1 MSEVVLLA
9 IIFLFIFALLFVIAL
24 ALSPRLRAQ
33 IRLPFGMFFKI
44 DAARPQPQPQ
54 KPVPQRRLPQ
64 ASPAA
69 IEQRAWVAIKQRG
82 RADWRYDRNGAVMV
96 YVGRGGDNQVI
107 LAHDPAADTRH
118 AVIYLESGRYY
129 INNLSARGTR
139 VNSRP
144 VTKQVLGDG
153 NTIQMGNTKI
163 IFHERRK

>member
-9 IIFLFIFALLFVIAL
+9 IIFLFIFAVLFVIAL

-44 DAARPQPQPQ
+44 DAARPQPPSLKSMPQP
-54 KPVPQRRLPQ
+54 RAAQ
-64 ASPAA
+64 ASPATTDR
-69 IEQRAWVAIKQRG
+69 RAWLAIKQRG
-82 RADWRYDRNGAVMV
+82 RADWRYDLNGTAMV

-118 AVIYLESGRYY
+118 AVIYLEGGRYY

-139 VNSRP
+139 VNSRA
-144 VTKQVLGDG
+144 VAKQVLGDG

-163 IFHERRK
+163 IFHERR

>member
-9 IIFLFIFALLFVIAL
+9 IIFLFIFAVLFVIAL

-44 DAARPQPQPQ
+44 DAARPQTPLS
-54 KPVPQRRLPQ
+54 KPMPQRRMSQ
-64 ASPAA
+64 ASPVATD
-69 IEQRAWVAIKQRG
+69 QRAWLAIKQRG
-82 RADWRYDRNGAVMV
+82 RADWRYDLDGATMV
-96 YVGRGGDNQVI
+96 YLGRGGDNQVV
-107 LAHDPAADTRH
+107 LAHDSAADTRH
-118 AVIYLESGRYY
+118 AVIYVENSRYY

-153 NTIQMGNTKI
+153 NTIQTGNTKI
-163 IFHERRK
+163 IFHERR